1 MPFRFVAGR
10 SRCQARQGWF
20 CRPTQMY
27 WPLSPKAEPCG
38 TGSSKSLL
46 FLAIPADT
54 TALRGTV
61 VAHIDFA
68 GIPAL
73 SGIGTM
79 SNLTGLVILAAPT
92 NPGNAT
98 LECTLAPILDIG
110 WRGVSQLAVTWRVL
124 AKCSKKGCPIQLYFG
139 SRLEIRQET
148 RVPELHPGLIR
159 ELAWL
164 ERGQPARRRD
174 RTSRET
180 GFRPAHMCPI

>member
-1 MPFRFVAGR
+1 MDRIFEIAVI
-10 SRCQARQGWF
+10 
-20 CRPTQMY
+20 
-27 WPLSPKAEPCG
+27 
-38 TGSSKSLL
+38 
-46 FLAIPADT
+46 LAIPADT

-110 WRGVSQLAVTWRVL
+110 WRGVSQLAITWRVF
-124 AKCSKKGCPIQLYFG
+124 AKCSKKGCPIQLFFG

-164 ERGQPARRRD
+164 GRGRPARRRN
-174 RTSRET
+174 RASGKPNSVQHPCVQSEVGLLLRLWVTELGRRRGKRSTQRSLVR
-180 GFRPAHMCPI
+180 GSLA